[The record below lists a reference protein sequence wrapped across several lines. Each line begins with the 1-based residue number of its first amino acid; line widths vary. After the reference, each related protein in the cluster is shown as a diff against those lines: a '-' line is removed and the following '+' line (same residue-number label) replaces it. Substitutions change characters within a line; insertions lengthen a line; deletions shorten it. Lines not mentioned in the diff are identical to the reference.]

1 MLSNPIHAVWIIVS
15 RLHLLLLV
23 DVGSLGVGHLL
34 CEDLGASLAKR
45 AEAGLHYGVVW
56 KIVVRRLLLDKVR
69 LLLVGVIDGLRLGDD
84 TGLLVDDGLNL
95 ETGC

>member
-1 MLSNPIHAVWIIVS
+1 
-15 RLHLLLLV
+15 
-23 DVGSLGVGHLL
+23 LGVGHLL

-95 ETGC
+95 ESGC